1 MPSCANSSNIRTVSL
16 NLNVSSVGAR
26 LITTIDKTPADGAYT
41 VDSGLTAGDVIRYQ
55 VTGPTGAG
63 GTPIYKRS
71 MADNVENA
79 EGVGVVESA
88 TDAAMEVVIFGQI
101 NFPDS
106 KFVNSGSPEGASGGN
121 DVYFLSSGT
130 SGGVN
135 SLAPDQVTQVVKP
148 VLQRMDAG
156 DFNAVV
162 LNYIGY
168 LVGGEVAAED
178 ANSAII
184 GSVYEYVD
192 IGQILPSA
200 HLKVSDDSH
209 SLSVSNYNALYKK
222 FGTTFGFTEVITL
235 DSSDKVLGS
244 MKGQRILQKDG
255 SKSTY
260 SGRIH
265 SVDSVNNT
273 LTIKRSGGQNQ
284 VDTTKKILIR
294 NLQYDVT
301 STEIT
306 EFTTPKIT
314 KNTNTTASV
323 GGSPTTA
330 TFSVAMIVDD
340 TTGVTI
346 PTNVSVDTL
355 TVKNKLTTSTSEADT
370 LDDINASVNTINT
383 DISTIKSTLGLS

>member
-1 MPSCANSSNIRTVSL
+1 M
-16 NLNVSSVGAR
+16 
-26 LITTIDKTPADGAYT
+26 ITTIDKTPADGAYT

-79 EGVGVVESA
+79 EVVGVVESA

-323 GGSPTTA
+323 GGAPTTA
-330 TFSVAMIVDD
+330 TFSVAMVVDD

-355 TVKNKLTTSTSEADT
+355 TVKNKLTTSTSEANT

>member
-1 MPSCANSSNIRTVSL
+1 
-16 NLNVSSVGAR
+16 
-26 LITTIDKTPADGAYT
+26 LITTIDKTPANGAYT
-41 VDSGLTAGDVIRYQ
+41 VDTGLTAGDVIRYD
-55 VTGPTGAG
+55 VTPA
-63 GTPIYKRS
+63 TPIYKRS

-79 EGVGVVESA
+79 EVVGVVESA
-88 TDAAMEVVIFGQI
+88 TDDAMEVVIFGQI
-101 NFPDS
+101 SFPS
-106 KFVNSGSPEGASGGN
+106 GKFVNSGSPQGASGGN
-121 DVYFLSSGT
+121 DVYFLSAGT

-148 VLQRMDAG
+148 VLQRMDSG

-192 IGQILPSA
+192 IGQTLPSA

-209 SLSVSNYNALYKK
+209 SLPVSNYNALYNK

-235 DSSDKVLGS
+235 QSSDKVLGS

-255 SKSTY
+255 SKTTY

-284 VDTTKKILIR
+284 INTTKKILIR

-301 STEIT
+301 STKIT

-330 TFSVAMIVDD
+330 TFSVAMVVDN

-355 TVKNKLTTSTSEADT
+355 TVKNKLTTSTSEANT

>member
-79 EGVGVVESA
+79 EVVGVVESA

>member
-55 VTGPTGAG
+55 VTGPSGAG

-79 EGVGVVESA
+79 EVVGVVESA

>member
-79 EGVGVVESA
+79 EVVGVVESA

-284 VDTTKKILIR
+284 VDTTKKIIIR

>member
-1 MPSCANSSNIRTVSL
+1 M
-16 NLNVSSVGAR
+16 
-26 LITTIDKTPADGAYT
+26 
-41 VDSGLTAGDVIRYQ
+41 DS
-55 VTGPTGAG
+55 
-63 GTPIYKRS
+63 
-71 MADNVENA
+71 
-79 EGVGVVESA
+79 
-88 TDAAMEVVIFGQI
+88 
-101 NFPDS
+101 
-106 KFVNSGSPEGASGGN
+106 
-121 DVYFLSSGT
+121 
-130 SGGVN
+130 
-135 SLAPDQVTQVVKP
+135 
-148 VLQRMDAG
+148 G

-192 IGQILPSA
+192 IGQTLPSA

-209 SLSVSNYNALYKK
+209 SLPVSNYNALYNK

-235 DSSDKVLGS
+235 QSSDKVLGS

-255 SKSTY
+255 SKTTY

-273 LTIKRSGGQNQ
+273 LTIKRS
-284 VDTTKKILIR
+284 
-294 NLQYDVT
+294 
-301 STEIT
+301 
-306 EFTTPKIT
+306 
-314 KNTNTTASV
+314 V

-330 TFSVAMIVDD
+330 TFSVAMVVDN

-355 TVKNKLTTSTSEADT
+355 TVKNKLTTSTSEANT

>member
-79 EGVGVVESA
+79 EVVGVVESA

-323 GGSPTTA
+323 GGAPTTA
-330 TFSVAMIVDD
+330 TFSVAMVVDD

-355 TVKNKLTTSTSEADT
+355 TVKNKLTTSTSEANT

>member
-1 MPSCANSSNIRTVSL
+1 MPSCSNSSNIRTVSL

-26 LITTIDKTPADGAYT
+26 LITTVDKTPSDGAYT
-41 VDSGLTAGDVIRYQ
+41 VDAGITAGDVIRYD
-55 VTGPTGAG
+55 VTTS
-63 GTPIYKRS
+63 TPSYKPSR
-71 MADNVENA
+71 ANNVENA
-79 EGVGVVESA
+79 EVVGVVESA
-88 TDAAMEVVIFGQI
+88 TDDSMEVVIFGQI
-101 NFPDS
+101 VFPTDR
-106 KFVNSGSPEGASGGN
+106 FNNTGDPEGASGGN
-121 DVYFLSSGT
+121 DVYFLSAGT
-130 SGGVN
+130 SGDVS

-148 VLQRMDAG
+148 VLQRMDSG

-192 IGQILPSA
+192 IGQTLPSA

-235 DSSDKVLGS
+235 QSSDKVLGS

-255 SKSTY
+255 SKTTY

-284 VDTTKKILIR
+284 VDTTKKIIIR

-323 GGSPTTA
+323 GGAPTTA
-330 TFSVAMIVDD
+330 TFSVAMVVDD

-355 TVKNKLTTSTSEADT
+355 TVKNKLTTSTSEANT

>member
-26 LITTIDKTPADGAYT
+26 LITTIDKTPADGSYT

-79 EGVGVVESA
+79 EVVGVIESA
-88 TDAAMEVVIFGQI
+88 TDDAMEVVIFGQI
-101 NFPDS
+101 SFPDG
-106 KFVNSGSPEGASGGN
+106 KFVNSGSPQGASGGN

-192 IGQILPSA
+192 IGQTLPSA

-222 FGTTFGFTEVITL
+222 FGTTFGFTEIITL
-235 DSSDKVLGS
+235 ESSDKVLGS

-255 SKSTY
+255 SKTTY
-260 SGRIH
+260 SGRIQL
-265 SVDSVNNT
+265 VDSVNNT

-330 TFSVAMIVDD
+330 TFSVAMVVDD

-355 TVKNKLTTSTSEADT
+355 TVKNKLTTSTSDANT